1 MHVQNFISTKNRPT
15 LVRMWYA
22 ATALPF
28 AYIIEFEQTK
38 AKVTTAV
45 AVHSLVATCACAI
58 QRFLL
63 LNIILFIVTF
73 VFSPFHSQLTVF
85 LLKVISV
92 LFYLL
97 IKMSSRS
104 LQMCVLSLNICTHI
118 HTHMYMQFFVYV
130 CIRHMCLNKCHC
142 VPPLQL
148 KGHFALPPARDITP
162 AINKRVVGANV
173 IQQINTNTYIR
184 TYACVYEC
192 IALSLQNYVYVLVAV
207 AATTLRPQLESV

>member
-1 MHVQNFISTKNRPT
+1 MQQVKTYACPKLYFHKKSPHPSTYVVCCHSTSIRLHK
-15 LVRMWYA
+15 
-22 ATALPF
+22 
-28 AYIIEFEQTK
+28 EFEQTK

-118 HTHMYMQFFVYV
+118 HTHTCTCNFSYMCAYV
-130 CIRHMCLNKCHC
+130 IC
-142 VPPLQL
+142 V
-148 KGHFALPPARDITP
+148 
-162 AINKRVVGANV
+162 
-173 IQQINTNTYIR
+173 
-184 TYACVYEC
+184 
-192 IALSLQNYVYVLVAV
+192 
-207 AATTLRPQLESV
+207 